1 MEYAAYVD
9 KEIGSARKLPGT
21 TQEEM
26 LEGVFQDEEK
36 IHNEESHTRSLL
48 KGLTW
53 RVLATMTTVSIA
65 FVVTGEVRTAFQIGC
80 VEFIAKIGIYYIHE
94 RIWSKIRI
102 WSKKKKKKKHAH
114 THTIYIYI
122 YIYYCMK
129 PRHPFLHG
137 CLCQKA
143 LYLKH
148 IHFQYIVHVND
159 MLTLQHIIVN

>member
-102 WSKKKKKKKHAH
+102 
-114 THTIYIYI
+114 
-122 YIYYCMK
+122 
-129 PRHPFLHG
+129 
-137 CLCQKA
+137 
-143 LYLKH
+143 
-148 IHFQYIVHVND
+148 
-159 MLTLQHIIVN
+159 